1 MMILDEK
8 SIFSC
13 RDSLLDDM
21 SVKDYKTSID
31 IAFDFILK
39 QKLIELSLTEFWCSL
54 LEEYSEGGIQTV
66 SISSAETSPISHNLP
81 YEAGFSRYVATK
93 TKSHTR
99 PDVAP
104 NRRIQLATVT
114 SNFSDL
120 LIEENG
126 TIPHANKR

>member
-1 MMILDEK
+1 LK
-8 SIFSC
+8 N
-13 RDSLLDDM
+13 
-21 SVKDYKTSID
+21 
-31 IAFDFILK
+31 ILK
-39 QKLIELSLTEFWCSL
+39 GVFRR
-54 LEEYSEGGIQTV
+54 V
-66 SISSAETSPISHNLP
+66 SISSAETSLISHNLS

-114 SNFSDL
+114 SNFSDI

-126 TIPHANKR
+126 TIPQTNKR